1 MGNDSYADNLR
12 TSCQK
17 AGVRTEY
24 LVDET
29 HPTGRCGVVI
39 TEKNRSLCTELG
51 AANHYKLEHL
61 KRPEIWNLVES
72 AHIFFVGGYHLTV
85 CPEAA
90 LALAKEA
97 ATKNKVEDFLF
108 CSHKLHT
115 WMTDRL
121 NRYS

>member
-1 MGNDSYADNLR
+1 
-12 TSCQK
+12 
-17 AGVRTEY
+17 
-24 LVDET
+24 
-29 HPTGRCGVVI
+29 VI

-108 CSHKLHT
+108 CSHKLHAR
-115 WMTDRL
+115 MTDRL